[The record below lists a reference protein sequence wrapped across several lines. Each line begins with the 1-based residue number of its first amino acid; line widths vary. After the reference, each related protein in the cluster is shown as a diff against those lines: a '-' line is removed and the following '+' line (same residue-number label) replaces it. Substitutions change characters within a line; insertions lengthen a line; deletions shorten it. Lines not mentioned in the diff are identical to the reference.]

1 LQRVLVAKPR
11 VFFSYSLRDPAEADQ
26 FIERINR
33 EVAPAALAEETVLDW
48 KLHRSLDW
56 PGSSDDRPDFVCV
69 VDIADLRVWSDGAS
83 DSITRTLGGLSD
95 LVRRI
100 AMTVTADPGG

>member
-1 LQRVLVAKPR
+1 MPR
-11 VFFSYSLRDPAEADQ
+11 VFFMYYLRDPAASSE
-26 FIERINR
+26 FIERAER
-33 EVAPAALAEETVLDW
+33 EVAPAALGEESVLDW

-69 VDIADLRVWSDGAS
+69 VDITDLRVWSDGAS
-83 DSITRTLGGLSD
+83 DSITKTHGGLND
-95 LVRRI
+95 IVRRI